1 MKLFTPLFRNTQAL
15 EAKINSKEIE
25 RLRELLSASE
35 GEVTENQEEIQ
46 RLQSDLD
53 GMQGKIGEKEQQL
66 SALLVQLSEAKQR
79 LKTAEVEEKRVND
92 QISKIL
98 WEIDDKTQTAIGNV
112 HLGMTVTEVRKV
124 AGAPRSTNH
133 CFISFPIA
141 TGSVVPNLSCTSIP

>member
-79 LKTAEVEEKRVND
+79 LKTA
-92 QISKIL
+92 
-98 WEIDDKTQTAIGNV
+98 
-112 HLGMTVTEVRKV
+112 
-124 AGAPRSTNH
+124 
-133 CFISFPIA
+133 
-141 TGSVVPNLSCTSIP
+141 